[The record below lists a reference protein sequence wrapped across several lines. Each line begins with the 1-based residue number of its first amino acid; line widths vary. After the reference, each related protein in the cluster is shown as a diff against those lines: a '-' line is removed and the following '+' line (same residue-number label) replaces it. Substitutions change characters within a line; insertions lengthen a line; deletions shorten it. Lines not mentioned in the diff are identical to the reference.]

1 MQWCC
6 RWGDPCFSSA
16 TESSCS
22 RPVHRTDII
31 WAKNRSHL
39 MLLKRTFQLFPR
51 GYLIIHSYNFW
62 IISPEQVC
70 SLQDVCQKTSVLTKK
85 GTWLLLPKSQTMMQK
100 GFTHNSHLP
109 KQSQSINHHR
119 EQKSVTG
126 PLCTHTDRLSFR
138 WVCPQQ
144 MQSLL
149 TQLTLPA

>member
-22 RPVHRTDII
+22 RPVHRTGII

-51 GYLIIHSYNFW
+51 GYFIIHSYNLLSNFPW
-62 IISPEQVC
+62 
-70 SLQDVCQKTSVLTKK
+70 TSMQSAGCLSKNKRLDKKK
-85 GTWLLLPKSQTMMQK
+85 GTWSLLPKSQTMMQK
-100 GFTHNSHLP
+100 GFTHNSQLP
-109 KQSQSINHHR
+109 KQSKLINHHR
-119 EQKSVTG
+119 EQQSATG
-126 PLCTHTDRLSFR
+126 PLCTHADRLSFR

-144 MQSLL
+144 MQSLY
-149 TQLTLPA
+149 